1 MPPII
6 SVNGVIYLQN
16 PYPISYSIDLA
27 VESCEQIVH
36 YYNTLH
42 DDVSAIL
49 QVETHSL
56 FDKNLKRKCC
66 DITQNTFSRH
76 YSLEPSVKHVN
87 HMLFPEYQDFDLQDS
102 IFPVLY

>member
-16 PYPISYSIDLA
+16 PYPISYSIDPV
-27 VESCEQIVH
+27 VEFYEQRVY

-49 QVETHSL
+49 QVETRSL
-56 FDKNLKRKCC
+56 SDKNQKRKGC
-66 DITQNTFSRH
+66 DIMQNTFSR
-76 YSLEPSVKHVN
+76 YYNPEFSVKHVN

-102 IFPVLY
+102 VFPVLH